1 MKKTFILIIVILIL
15 GLVGEGIK
23 LADKNLKLE
32 LIRDSEVQVEV
43 NSEYNDS
50 GAEARFFNKDMTS
63 KIKRTGKVDT
73 SKLGE
78 YEIKYE
84 FQDREVIRKVIVK
97 DTQKPEITLKGSE
110 SVTIPYDTK
119 YQEDGYTAT
128 DNYDGDITQ
137 NVEISGETVNDITKK
152 IIYTVKDSSGNETTK
167 ERIIITEPKKEE
179 EQQVAP
185 STNTNDGK
193 SVIYLTFDDGPSR
206 SITPYILDI
215 LKEENVKAT
224 FFVINF
230 DSNEEYLIKR
240 IVNEGHSIGIHG
252 YSHNYKEIYKSVDG
266 YMDNVRKLQSK
277 IKNLTGIT
285 TIITRFPGG
294 SSNTVSRFNPGVMT
308 RLTKEVLKQGFKY
321 YDWNVGS
328 GDSGGAKKKEQV
340 YNNVTKG
347 LKKGRRN
354 VVLMHDF
361 SGNKKTLNALKDIIE
376 YGKKKGY
383 SFDRITENTP
393 MVTQRVQN

>member
-32 LIRDSEVQVEV
+32 LIGDSEVQVEV

-179 EQQVAP
+179 QQIVEP
-185 STNTNDGK
+185 STSNNDGK

-206 SITPYILDI
+206 SITPHILDI

-224 FFVINF
+224 FFVLGTNTKYNPELVKREF
-230 DSNEEYLIKR
+230 D
-240 IVNEGHSIGIHG
+240 EGHYIANHG
-252 YSHNYKEIYKSVDG
+252 YTHKYSTVYASPEATLDEYNFTQQAIRDALGNQNYK
-266 YMDNVRKLQSK
+266 SK
-277 IKNLTGIT
+277 VF
-285 TIITRFPGG
+285 RFPGG
-294 SSNTVSRFNPGVMT
+294 SNGGHYH
-308 RLTKEVLKQGFKY
+308 EAKQNSKAFLRESGIVHL
-321 YDWNVGS
+321 DWNCLSKDAEGANS
-328 GDSGGAKKKEQV
+328 KETLMQNIIDTMGDKDS
-340 YNNVTKG
+340 
-347 LKKGRRN
+347 
-354 VVLMHDF
+354 VVILMHDA
-361 SGNKKTLNALKDIIE
+361 SDKILTYEMLEKLKNYFPNCYICNLD
-376 YGKKKGY
+376 GKVIRK
-383 SFDRITENTP
+383 
-393 MVTQRVQN
+393 

>member
-32 LIRDSEVQVEV
+32 LIGDSEVQVEV

-179 EQQVAP
+179 QQIVEP
-185 STNTNDGK
+185 STSTNDGK

-206 SITPYILDI
+206 SITPHILDI

-266 YMDNVRKLQSK
+266 YMDNVKKLQSK

-285 TIITRFPGG
+285 TTITRFPGG

-308 RLTKEVLKQGFKY
+308 RLTKEVLNQGFKY
-321 YDWNVGS
+321 YDCLHKW
-328 GDSGGAKKKEQV
+328 Q
-340 YNNVTKG
+340 
-347 LKKGRRN
+347 
-354 VVLMHDF
+354 
-361 SGNKKTLNALKDIIE
+361 
-376 YGKKKGY
+376 
-383 SFDRITENTP
+383 
-393 MVTQRVQN
+393 

>member
-32 LIRDSEVQVEV
+32 LIGDSEVQVEV

-50 GAEARFFNKDMTS
+50 GAEARFFNKNMTS

-179 EQQVAP
+179 
-185 STNTNDGK
+185 
-193 SVIYLTFDDGPSR
+193 
-206 SITPYILDI
+206 
-215 LKEENVKAT
+215 
-224 FFVINF
+224 
-230 DSNEEYLIKR
+230 
-240 IVNEGHSIGIHG
+240 
-252 YSHNYKEIYKSVDG
+252 
-266 YMDNVRKLQSK
+266 
-277 IKNLTGIT
+277 
-285 TIITRFPGG
+285 
-294 SSNTVSRFNPGVMT
+294 
-308 RLTKEVLKQGFKY
+308 
-321 YDWNVGS
+321 
-328 GDSGGAKKKEQV
+328 
-340 YNNVTKG
+340 
-347 LKKGRRN
+347 
-354 VVLMHDF
+354 
-361 SGNKKTLNALKDIIE
+361 
-376 YGKKKGY
+376 
-383 SFDRITENTP
+383 
-393 MVTQRVQN
+393 

>member
-32 LIRDSEVQVEV
+32 LIGDSEVQVEV
-43 NSEYNDS
+43 KSEYNDS

-179 EQQVAP
+179 QQIVEP
-185 STNTNDGK
+185 STSTNDGK
-193 SVIYLTFDDGPSR
+193 SVIYLTFDDGPSEDV
-206 SITPYILDI
+206 TPFILDI
-215 LKEENVKAT
+215 LKK
-224 FFVINF
+224 
-230 DSNEEYLIKR
+230 
-240 IVNEGHSIGIHG
+240 
-252 YSHNYKEIYKSVDG
+252 
-266 YMDNVRKLQSK
+266 K
-277 IKNLTGIT
+277 I
-285 TIITRFPGG
+285 
-294 SSNTVSRFNPGVMT
+294 
-308 RLTKEVLKQGFKY
+308 
-321 YDWNVGS
+321 
-328 GDSGGAKKKEQV
+328 
-340 YNNVTKG
+340 
-347 LKKGRRN
+347 
-354 VVLMHDF
+354 
-361 SGNKKTLNALKDIIE
+361 
-376 YGKKKGY
+376 
-383 SFDRITENTP
+383 
-393 MVTQRVQN
+393 